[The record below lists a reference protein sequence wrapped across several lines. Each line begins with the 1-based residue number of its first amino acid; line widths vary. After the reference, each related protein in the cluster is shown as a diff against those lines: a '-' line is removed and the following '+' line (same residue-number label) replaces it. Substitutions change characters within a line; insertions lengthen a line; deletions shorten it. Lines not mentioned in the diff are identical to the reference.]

1 MYFCGKIHMSK
12 LTIIGDVHG
21 KISAYGGI
29 VSKIPFR
36 DMSICVGDFGF
47 KYEWDWYL
55 QKKIDGDI
63 RPNNHINPGNHD
75 YGPYLNDKTKS
86 LGNWHYF
93 EDENI
98 FTVRGAWSID
108 KIHRTEGFDWFD
120 NEELTY
126 AEGLEALDEYVK
138 VKPRIIVSHDCPQH
152 VRNSLFG
159 IVEKSITTNL
169 LQAMFDVHQPELWVF
184 GHHHKHRDANIFG
197 TRFICL
203 EELKTLEIVL

>member
-1 MYFCGKIHMSK
+1 MKKVTF
-12 LTIIGDVHG
+12 IGDVHG
-21 KISAYGGI
+21 KIYLYKRI
-29 VSKIPFR
+29 IQQIPFGQLT
-36 DMSICVGDFGF
+36 ICVGDFGF
-47 KYEWDWYL
+47 RYEWDWF
-55 QKKIDGDI
+55 KDNI
-63 RPNNHINPGNHD
+63 RAYNHINPGNHD
-75 YGPYLNDKTKS
+75 YGPYMNDKERS

-108 KIHRTEGFDWFD
+108 KIHRIEGEDWFA

-126 AEGLEALDEYVK
+126 AEGLEAFDEYARI
-138 VKPRIIVSHDCPQH
+138 KPRIVVSHDCPHH

-159 IVEKSITTNL
+159 ITDKSDTSNL
-169 LQAMFDVHQPELWVF
+169 LQAMFDEHKPEVWVF

-203 EELKTLEIVL
+203 EELEAFELDI